1 MVTLLIHCAR
11 QVSVGS
17 SAVLLTCVDMVPLR
31 LIRLFRRS
39 SLGILH
45 YTLLLVLF
53 GAAAA
58 KAQHTPLLAAM
69 LLSELPSLFFLA
81 ASCRCLQGAR
91 SFAPAMHA
99 CPLLTAQS

>member
-1 MVTLLIHCAR
+1 MHSEHSCCR
-11 QVSVGS
+11 
-17 SAVLLTCVDMVPLR
+17 D
-31 LIRLFRRS
+31 RLFRRS

-58 KAQHTPLLAAM
+58 KAQHTPLLSAM

-81 ASCRCLQGAR
+81 GKLQVRAGEPP
-91 SFAPAMHA
+91 SVYPVTW
-99 CPLLTAQS
+99 LLTPADWAWER